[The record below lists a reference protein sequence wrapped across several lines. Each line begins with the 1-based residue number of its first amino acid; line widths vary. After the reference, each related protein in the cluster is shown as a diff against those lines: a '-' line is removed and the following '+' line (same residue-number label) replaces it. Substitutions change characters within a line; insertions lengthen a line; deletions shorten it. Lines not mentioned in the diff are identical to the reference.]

1 LPDLRGV
8 FPKVLRNPGIH
19 FEEVQDLE
27 DLKIRINEKRFPIL
41 FCDIREEISDGL
53 YDDPHRILRF
63 VHVWAEM
70 ASIPREKMRCL
81 ASLRRSEYGPIF
93 FGEYKRA
100 PLSRHIGNKAD
111 GPQNLGQPAKSRRI
125 LPVQVQS
132 RLRNAIRAGHDL
144 PIPRFGQFDDKGR
157 LPFRVVSGGKQ
168 YVRVKEKA
176 DQRL

>member
-1 LPDLRGV
+1 MRQVAGRPV
-8 FPKVLRNPGIH
+8 
-19 FEEVQDLE
+19 
-27 DLKIRINEKRFPIL
+27 L
-41 FCDIREEISDGL
+41 FCNIREEISDGL

-81 ASLRRSEYGPIF
+81 ASLRRGEYGPILP
-93 FGEYKRA
+93 GEEKRA
-100 PLSRHIGNKAD
+100 PLSRYIGNKAD
-111 GPQNLGQPAKSRRI
+111 IPQNLGQPAESRRM

-144 PIPRFGQFDDKGR
+144 PIPRYGQFDDKGR
-157 LPFRVVSGGKQ
+157 LPFWVVSGGKQ

>member
-1 LPDLRGV
+1 
-8 FPKVLRNPGIH
+8 
-19 FEEVQDLE
+19 
-27 DLKIRINEKRFPIL
+27 
-41 FCDIREEISDGL
+41 
-53 YDDPHRILRF
+53 
-63 VHVWAEM
+63 M
-70 ASIPREKMRCL
+70 TSIPRKNMRCL
-81 ASLRRSEYGPIF
+81 ASLRRGEYGPILL
-93 FGEYKRA
+93 EEDTRA
-100 PLSRHIGNKAD
+100 PLSRRIGNKAD